1 MSVSK
6 DQYTGSN
13 MRTLDKMKMCE
24 KQKGV
29 ESMKGCVR
37 PPLIE
42 IEPKDCVV
50 DELHLFL
57 RITDILFNNVFA
69 WLHALDLKSSYMV
82 QPPMTMS
89 VERLTKSG
97 KWVFPL
103 VLLSLR

>member
-6 DQYTGSN
+6 DQYTGS
-13 MRTLDKMKMCE
+13 MEKMKMCE

-29 ESMKGCVR
+29 ESRKGCVR

-57 RITDILFNNVFA
+57 RITLIM
-69 WLHALDLKSSYMV
+69 Y
-82 QPPMTMS
+82 
-89 VERLTKSG
+89 
-97 KWVFPL
+97 
-103 VLLSLR
+103 LLGFMP